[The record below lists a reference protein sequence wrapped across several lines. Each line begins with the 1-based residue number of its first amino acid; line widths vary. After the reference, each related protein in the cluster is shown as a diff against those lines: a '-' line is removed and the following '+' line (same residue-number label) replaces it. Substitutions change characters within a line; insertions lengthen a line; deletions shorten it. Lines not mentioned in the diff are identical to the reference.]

1 VKAASVTGLDIPWAA
16 LAPVL
21 VLLGAFVVYCVVDI
35 ARHDV
40 RHLPKWLWVVI
51 CFCSMP
57 LGAIAYLIF
66 GRDPG
71 RSA

>member
-1 VKAASVTGLDIPWAA
+1 VTGLDIPWAA

-21 VLLGAFVVYCVVDI
+21 VLLGAFVVYCVIDI

-51 CFCSMP
+51 CFCSIP